1 MRDVTQ
7 FVVVF
12 PTRLMSAGYEEKKA
26 LMDALKR
33 EYPHYEFDALE
44 AFEGGM
50 ADDDDFGIVPVIGH
64 TGQGADPDEV
74 TLCRPLDPL
83 VIPDLVRTL
92 QTYEALSGAVN

>member
-1 MRDVTQ
+1 MQDVTR

-12 PTRLMSAGYEEKKA
+12 PTRLMAASYDEKRA
-26 LMDALKR
+26 LMAALKR

-50 ADDDDFGIVPVIGH
+50 ADDDDFAIIPVTGA
-64 TGQGADPDEV
+64 TGQGVDPDEV

-83 VIPDLVRTL
+83 VIPELLGLLGQISNVDRTKH
-92 QTYEALSGAVN
+92 